1 MGIQRKFWIW
11 ALLFFILE
19 SILAAAV
26 SFFLNFPLLDT
37 LAYSSFILF
46 ALSLFTF
53 SQGDAWTNNV
63 IADSKLN
70 MMTHMNEEE
79 RADFF
84 INLNPFLAGTFAFFI
99 VGLIITGYLFIN

>member
-1 MGIQRKFWIW
+1 MVRQKKFWVW

-19 SILAAAV
+19 SILAAGI
-26 SFFLNFPLLDT
+26 SFFLHYPLLDT
-37 LAYSSFILF
+37 IAYSSFILF
-46 ALSLFTF
+46 ALSLFAF

-84 INLNPFLAGTFAFFI
+84 IHINPFLAGTFAFFI
-99 VGLIITGYLFIN
+99 VGIIITGYLFIS